1 MTDNPNEINI
11 EKSYNRILTTETN
24 SNLASEKSLIAVN
37 HTPYEFKDEPI
48 QLVISSDGILE
59 TTTEAINILTALKN
73 EKLCILSFNGPLSTG
88 KSTLANLIINKESQG
103 FKVGEKTQGIWL
115 WGKPIN
121 LDDGIKLLILDCQGL
136 EKSENDK
143 TSFNLFLLNVLLS
156 TSIVYNTKGEL
167 TEDMIND
174 FGYFTNLSEKVNING
189 ENDNKLN
196 DIENIEEYFPELIFI
211 NDVLPE
217 EDMKK
222 LIEKNSNY
230 ENLSK
235 LFENISYFNTDNSKE
250 LIEKIKSDKKYKTIK
265 NNVIDGDS
273 LFGLLQNYIDFLNNG
288 ERPLIKAALDNVLLS
303 KAKNESEFIL
313 DEFKNYFSKKLE
325 YPMSITEIYKI
336 YFESQKKYTSK
347 FCKKVEKILTPSEA
361 GEYLK
366 KLFTDM
372 EKELDTC
379 LETNKDYYNEWFELE
394 YKELEEVLN
403 KINLESIDKNKLFI
417 LSFTSTLQTCFNKFI
432 NMPNTEFC
440 KNLLSIL
447 SRIFNELVF
456 EKINK
461 YGEKITEIYENYSKE
476 SNTNIDNLNNEIKK
490 LNEQIDN
497 NQKLI
502 SDKNKEKSENNRS
515 FIELE
520 TKLDKLNR
528 DIKIKEKEYEN
539 NINIEI
545 QKYQKMETYYGEQI
559 KEKEQMISNLES
571 KIEQLNQDI
580 LGSNKESI
588 MKANELN
595 RENIK
600 LQSELEQLK
609 KQENKGGPVIYDEQN
624 LNLQTLFKS
633 IQNTFMDF
641 KESVDKL
648 DKENENVFKTKH
660 IENSTKEIEGKLN
673 SCVTDIKSF
682 CEKQI
687 KTMVENYE
695 NEIKKIKDEYN
706 EINFE
711 LSKKNVDIN
720 EQTKL
725 KEVCETKLKE
735 SVKQIGELNE
745 ISKSKDTLIAT
756 QNEALKMYED
766 KINDYKK
773 MKEDLELSL
782 AKNIYNFKMKEDEF
796 DSLLMVIEGIVSRK
810 KEKYEHNLNKLSPD
824 IQNTLQAL
832 VKQYKFFK

>member
-545 QKYQKMETYYGEQI
+545 QKYQKMETYYGDQI

-609 KQENKGGPVIYDEQN
+609 KQENKGGPVI
-624 LNLQTLFKS
+624 
-633 IQNTFMDF
+633 
-641 KESVDKL
+641 
-648 DKENENVFKTKH
+648 
-660 IENSTKEIEGKLN
+660 
-673 SCVTDIKSF
+673 
-682 CEKQI
+682 
-687 KTMVENYE
+687 
-695 NEIKKIKDEYN
+695 
-706 EINFE
+706 
-711 LSKKNVDIN
+711 
-720 EQTKL
+720 
-725 KEVCETKLKE
+725 
-735 SVKQIGELNE
+735 
-745 ISKSKDTLIAT
+745 
-756 QNEALKMYED
+756 
-766 KINDYKK
+766 
-773 MKEDLELSL
+773 
-782 AKNIYNFKMKEDEF
+782 
-796 DSLLMVIEGIVSRK
+796 
-810 KEKYEHNLNKLSPD
+810 
-824 IQNTLQAL
+824 
-832 VKQYKFFK
+832 